1 MTGWGHY
8 MDDLAAAAA
17 SLLQA
22 NTVRTSPMTDTRGT
36 LASRDAVVSELRA
49 LVGSVSGIPR
59 FTQTHALTAH
69 DIVHRP
75 GQALHQALAGLPRA
89 AGGFTDENPKF
100 YLEKNLPP
108 YEQFW
113 RDAARAC
120 VGLEGFVDAIGR
132 VPDHHSWSVLRD
144 LADIAAALPA
154 LDHGLSESILPFLKG
169 GEDLAVPYAMLT
181 HAGHD
186 AVRVCTSEIRA
197 RVPADPVS
205 GRVPTAPAAV
215 LGGGEL
221 DRAMGA
227 YVHTV
232 LDRGRDLSVG
242 DMRAVTRLLEFGGTD
257 AAQVLDR
264 TAPVVPG
271 AGDAAA
277 ALRELRPLARELR
290 ESPAKSMGVEWLD
303 LLRGSDELQRRMQAL
318 AAQEHQ
324 LPSPASETDLRRL
337 AGPALEFAKHVPNLT
352 RALEVAVRESLA
364 DGLMLVPSIPDKR
377 NTSDLLWV
385 TDSMRSTSWTAGP
398 PKVLATAE
406 QLTRAGERVGPG
418 VREAQFELSR
428 HQQATEPAQAAA
440 AAARAHVGAARA
452 QLREV
457 LAQQQLTQPAPLASQ
472 LPAHP
477 RLAPE
482 RPLPGRSR

>member
-1 MTGWGHY
+1 MTGWGHH
-8 MDDLAAAAA
+8 MDELAAATA

-22 NTVRTSPMTDTRGT
+22 NTVRTSPMSDTRGA
-36 LASRDAVVSELRA
+36 LASRDALVSTLRA
-49 LVGSVSGIPR
+49 LVGSISGTPGV
-59 FTQTHALTAH
+59 APLEPVTAY
-69 DIVHRP
+69 DIINRP

-89 AGGFTDENPKF
+89 GGFGDKHPDF

-113 RDAARAC
+113 RDAARTC
-120 VGLEGFVDAIGR
+120 LGLEAYVGAMGR
-132 VPDHHSWSVLRD
+132 VPDVHSWSVLRD

-154 LDHGLSESILPFLKG
+154 LDHGLSETILPFLKG

-186 AVRVCTSEIRA
+186 TVRVCTTEIRA
-197 RVPADPVS
+197 RIPADPVS
-205 GRVPTAPAAV
+205 TGVPAAPEAV
-215 LGGGEL
+215 LGDGEL
-221 DRAMGA
+221 NRAMDA
-227 YVHTV
+227 YVRTV

-242 DMRAVTRLLEFGGTD
+242 DMRAVTRLLESGGAC

-264 TAPVVPG
+264 TAKVVPG

-277 ALRELRPLARELR
+277 ALRQVGPLAKELRD
-290 ESPAKSMGVEWLD
+290 SPAKSMGVERLD
-303 LLRGSDELQRRMQAL
+303 MLRHSDDLQRRVRAL

-324 LPSPASETDLRRL
+324 LPSPASDTDLRRL
-337 AGPALEFAKHVPNLT
+337 AGPALEFARHVPNLT

-364 DGLMLVPSIPDKR
+364 DGLMLIPSTPDKR

-385 TDSMRSTSWTAGP
+385 TDSMRTPSWKAGP
-398 PKVLATAE
+398 PKVLAAAQTLA
-406 QLTRAGERVGPG
+406 RAGEQVGPG
-418 VREAQFELSR
+418 VREAQFDLGR
-428 HQQATEPAQAAA
+428 HQQAAEPARAAA

-457 LAQQQLTQPAPLASQ
+457 LAQQQLHQPAPLSAA
-472 LPAHP
+472 LPSHP

-482 RPLPGRSR
+482 RPLPGRGR